1 MFGAGLPT
9 GGHRRV
15 RPGRITALRACGCR
29 TVELFPFSGRGA
41 GLRFC
46 SLWPHSSRK
55 WWGFPK
61 GAVPLWHT
69 TFGTQWKKSSVLYLL
84 SRLAR
89 ERGWTAGQPLC
100 SARKA
105 SGGMERQQPFLRLLS
120 GGTKGIYSP
129 RPPSIVPPQRNQRN
143 NLRRKSSSA
152 ARSVFCARF
161 SVRWKCAAVFGMGCS
176 SPSVKP

>member
-46 SLWPHSSRK
+46 SLWPHSFRK

-105 SGGMERQQPFLRLLS
+105 GGGMERQQPFLRLLS

-129 RPPSIVPPQRNQRN
+129 RPSS
-143 NLRRKSSSA
+143 RRSEIN
-152 ARSVFCARF
+152 VTT
-161 SVRWKCAAVFGMGCS
+161 CAANRPVRPAPYS
-176 SPSVKP
+176 APASPSDGSAPQSLG

>member
-89 ERGWTAGQPLC
+89 ERGGAVWRRHFPAPGKQTAGW
-100 SARKA
+100 
-105 SGGMERQQPFLRLLS
+105 SGSNHSSVCFREGQKVY
-120 GGTKGIYSP
+120 TAP
-129 RPPSIVPPQRNQRN
+129 RPSSPVPPGRHQCGSL
-143 NLRRKSSSA
+143 LRRSSSA
-152 ARSVFCARF
+152 ARSVFFARF
-161 SVRWKCAAVFGMGCS
+161 SVK
-176 SPSVKP
+176 

>member
-105 SGGMERQQPFLRLLS
+105 GEEWSDSNHSSACFQEGQKVYTAPV
-120 GGTKGIYSP
+120 P
-129 RPPSIVPPQRNQRN
+129 RPSS
-143 NLRRKSSSA
+143 RRSEIN
-152 ARSVFCARF
+152 VTT
-161 SVRWKCAAVFGMGCS
+161 CAANRPVRPAPYS
-176 SPSVKP
+176 APASPSDGSAPQSLG

>member
-84 SRLAR
+84 PRLAR
-89 ERGWTAGQPLC
+89 ERGCTGGQPL
-100 SARKA
+100 SRTRKA
-105 SGGMERQQPFLRLLS
+105 GGGMERQQSFLRLLS
-120 GGTKGIYSP
+120 GGAKGIYSP
-129 RPPSIVPPQRNQRN
+129 RPSSLVPPQRRQCGS
-143 NLRRKSSSA
+143 LRRKSFSA
-152 ARSVFCARF
+152 ACSVFCARF
-161 SVRWKCAAVFGMGCS
+161 IVNRKCAAVSGMGCS

>member
-69 TFGTQWKKSSVLYLL
+69 TFGTQWKKSSVFYLL

-100 SARKA
+100 SAMKA
-105 SGGMERQQPFLRLLS
+105 

-152 ARSVFCARF
+152 ARSVFFARF
-161 SVRWKCAAVFGMGCS
+161 SVK
-176 SPSVKP
+176 

>member
-89 ERGWTAGQPLC
+89 ERGWTAGQPL
-100 SARKA
+100 SRTRKA
-105 SGGMERQQPFLRLLS
+105 DGGMERQQTFLRLLS
-120 GGTKGIYSP
+120 GGRKGIYIP
-129 RPPSIVPPQRNQRN
+129 RPSSSVPPQQLHRGS
-143 NLRRKSSSA
+143 LRRSSSSA
-152 ARSVFCARF
+152 ARSVFFARF
-161 SVRWKCAAVFGMGCS
+161 SVRWKCAAVSGMECS